1 MLFFFP
7 EQDSRNETVKT
18 YFVYLHIDLFIY
30 LFLSIYLYICGITD
44 LHLEQHF

>member
-18 YFVYLHIDLFIY
+18 YFVYLHIYLFIFIHLFIY
-30 LFLSIYLYICGITD
+30 LWNN
-44 LHLEQHF
+44 